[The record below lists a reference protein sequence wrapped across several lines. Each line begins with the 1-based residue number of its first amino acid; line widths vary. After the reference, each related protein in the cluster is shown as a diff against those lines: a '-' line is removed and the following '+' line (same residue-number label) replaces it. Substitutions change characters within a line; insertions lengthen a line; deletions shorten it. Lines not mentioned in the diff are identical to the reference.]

1 MVAGRPDRDSLA
13 VAETYGFK
21 TESVSIKIFFF
32 FKIRGPFTMNR
43 GARGMK
49 TVNPFDSKV
58 SFILVKDYSEQDC
71 DAAAQSPVP
80 LSTTAQALF
89 DRIQSDRIAA
99 ENSDAAPPPA
109 QMACPRE
116 CGAVFDT
123 DDIDTHMLSCPVD
136 HMLSWTTR
144 ETLVSCPHLQLG
156 CKFKGHREHVLQHLQ
171 ACAYEPVKKVVRGH
185 VNELRRLR
193 DTFASNCENI
203 SELRMRLQAIEE
215 EAAASALA
223 SSGVSVHRGQDNVD
237 MGPASAV
244 HFGGVGAVSAEEKT
258 MQQWLPSKCTVVL
271 NRSFEVHS
279 EGICSL
285 AHCPDLNRLFSGSL
299 DRSIQV
305 WDSTPHEPLA
315 LAQLRA
321 HRGAVTALAVNTHR
335 QLFKSFAKVLYVV
348 DSYHNSSTCNLAV
361 HFENFVNSHSSNLL
375 SGSVDM

>member
-1 MVAGRPDRDSLA
+1 MS
-13 VAETYGFK
+13 
-21 TESVSIKIFFF
+21 
-32 FKIRGPFTMNR
+32 R
-43 GARGMK
+43 GAGGMK
-49 TVNPFDSKV
+49 SVNPFDSKV
-58 SFILVKDYSEQDC
+58 SFILVKDYSEQEC

-185 VNELRRLR
+185 VKELRRLR
-193 DTFASNCENI
+193 DSFAFNCQNI
-203 SELRMRLQAIEE
+203 SELRKRLQALEE

-223 SSGVSVHRGQDNVD
+223 SSGVSVHRGQDNHAAD
-237 MGPASAV
+237 MGPASAFD
-244 HFGGVGAVSAEEKT
+244 FGGPGAVPAEEKKT
-258 MQQWLPSKCTVVL
+258 QQWLPTTCTVVL
-271 NRSFEVHS
+271 NRSAAVHS

-285 AHCPDLNRLFSGSL
+285 AHCPALNRLFSGSL

-305 WDSTPHEPLA
+305 WDSALHEPLP

-321 HRGAVTALAVNTHR
+321 HRGAVTAMAVNTHR
-335 QLFKSFAKVLYVV
+335 LLIKSFSKVLSLPPSLSPSLSLSLSQQALCIYVY
-348 DSYHNSSTCNLAV
+348 SKFIS
-361 HFENFVNSHSSNLL
+361 
-375 SGSVDM
+375 